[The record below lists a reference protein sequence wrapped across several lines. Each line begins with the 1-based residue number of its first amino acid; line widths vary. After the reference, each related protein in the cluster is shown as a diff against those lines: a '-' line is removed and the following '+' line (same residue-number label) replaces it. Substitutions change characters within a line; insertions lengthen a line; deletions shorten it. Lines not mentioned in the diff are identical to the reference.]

1 MLVLQEVRKTWIRSL
16 WGERVEESFCDTLLN
31 IQKAFYKD

>member
-1 MLVLQEVRKTWIRSL
+1 MLVLQKARKTWVSSL
-16 WGERVEESFCDTLLN
+16 WGEKVGESFCDTLLN